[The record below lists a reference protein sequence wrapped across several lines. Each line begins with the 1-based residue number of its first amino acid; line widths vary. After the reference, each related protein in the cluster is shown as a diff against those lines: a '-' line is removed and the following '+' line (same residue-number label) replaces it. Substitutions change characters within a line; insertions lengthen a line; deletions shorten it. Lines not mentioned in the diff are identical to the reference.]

1 MAKKKKKSRKRDET
15 WNSCFWNHKMKWN
28 ESESWFTILYS
39 VMLKCELTQPLL
51 YGQFGPKIFEFSAKK
66 LAFQILLSFRKN
78 LVFFVKVEFLEP
90 ILAKN
95 FLKVLMPFTD
105 IKSRQKRH
113 VKWVDFSLH
122 HPSSFWR
129 QNYMEL

>member
-1 MAKKKKKSRKRDET
+1 
-15 WNSCFWNHKMKWN
+15 
-28 ESESWFTILYS
+28 
-39 VMLKCELTQPLL
+39 MLKCELTQPLL

-113 VKWVDFSLH
+113 VK
-122 HPSSFWR
+122 
-129 QNYMEL
+129 